1 MDSNSSA
8 RIRGEEIRKDQDVNG
23 TPSHVLSLKRAL
35 TDTFDELA
43 LIPGRRS
50 FGGKN
55 PHVER
60 QFEEYLGVSSTKRR
74 VIDENAILEQYE
86 ELIALPRGPDQGRLK
101 PLRKRRN
108 KDSKS

>member
-23 TPSHVLSLKRAL
+23 TPFPVLSLKRAL